1 MAALTT
7 ELHGADAPMDKPRP
21 DGDPSTSL
29 RLGQLDLASAFARA
43 FGQPPDAAPGSI
55 AGTAVAIAGLPAWRP
70 WLDEA
75 IGLLDDAENER
86 VSRRR
91 RASDR
96 DALTLSYALHRLYLA
111 AMLGLEPHAVPLSRD
126 ALGCPQLGAGL
137 GRTSLSH
144 TDDLVAFAYSARGP
158 VGVDIEPSTR
168 AAMLPDIADRVA
180 TPEELSALDGL
191 SEATRAA
198 ALLALWV
205 RKEALLKAA
214 GIGMA
219 REMHTIACPEAQ
231 PLALPTVEA
240 GLVEVRRL
248 DTGGPC
254 EAAVAVSPGSFV
266 HFKWLHP
273 GGEGSGAS

>member
-1 MAALTT
+1 MDDPTDGAA
-7 ELHGADAPMDKPRP
+7 GAVPGLP
-21 DGDPSTSL
+21 GNGTGL
-29 RLGQLDLASAFARA
+29 VSAFARA
-43 FGQPPDAAPGSI
+43 FGAPATSGTAPGI
-55 AGTAVAIAGLPAWRP
+55 AVEVAIAGLPAWRP
-70 WLDEA
+70 WLDDA
-75 IGLLDDAENER
+75 AALLDAAERER

-111 AMLGLEPHAVPLSRD
+111 ALLSLDPAQVPLTRD
-126 ALGCPQLGAGL
+126 TLGCPQLGRSL

-144 TDDLVAFAYSARGP
+144 TDDLVAFAYCAQGP

-168 AAMLPDIADRVA
+168 AAMLPEIADRVA
-180 TPEELSALDGL
+180 TPDELSAL
-191 SEATRAA
+191 ATRPEPARAA

-219 REMHTIACPEAQ
+219 REMHTFPCPEAQ
-231 PLALPTVEA
+231 PLSLPIAEGGA
-240 GLVEVRRL
+240 IEVRAL

-254 EAAVAVSPGSFV
+254 EAAVAVSPGSSV

-273 GGEGSGAS
+273 GGEGGGTS

>member
-1 MAALTT
+1 MSELPPHSSGLPKAPSKAAISLT
-7 ELHGADAPMDKPRP
+7 A
-21 DGDPSTSL
+21 
-29 RLGQLDLASAFARA
+29 AFARSV
-43 FGQPPDAAPGSI
+43 GSWSHKSL
-55 AGTAVAIAGLPAWRP
+55 AQNTALVAIASLPAWRP

-75 IGLLDDAENER
+75 AGLLDDAEHER
-86 VSRRR
+86 VNRRR

-111 AMLGLEPHAVPLSRD
+111 SVLGLSPSTVPLARD
-126 ALGCPQLGAGL
+126 ALGCPQLGEGL

-144 TDDLVAFAYSARGP
+144 TDDLVAFAFSCQGP

-168 AAMLPDIADRVA
+168 SAMLPEIADRVA
-180 TPEELSALDGL
+180 TPEELSELNSLAELP
-191 SEATRAA
+191 RAS

-219 REMHTIACPEAQ
+219 REMHTLSCPEAR
-231 PLALPTVEA
+231 LLTLPTASAEA
-240 GLVEVRRL
+240 IHVLRIDAGS
-248 DTGGPC
+248 GC

-266 HFKWLHP
+266 QFNWLHP